1 VASLQAEVER
11 LRAERES
18 DADETAGMLV
28 QIAES
33 ERMRAVAQSQAVIA
47 IERVEALQS
56 DLAEARLRVAALEG
70 EAAGLREQRSLA
82 EARLS
87 SARELIAAAMELLEE
102 MQRREEMASSMR
114 ARAVRDTLRTL
125 GRVAENPQAHAP
137 PGEQAGGPESS
148 VVEIVGTHDLEWD
161 LALAES
167 K

>member
-1 VASLQAEVER
+1 M
-11 LRAERES
+11 RAERES

-33 ERMRAVAQSQAVIA
+33 ERMRTVAQSQAAIA
-47 IERVEALQS
+47 SERVEALQS
-56 DLAEARLRVAALEG
+56 DLAAARSRVAALEG
-70 EAAGLREQRSLA
+70 EVAGLREQQSLA

-87 SARELIAAAMELLEE
+87 STRETIALAVGLLEE
-102 MQRREEMASSMR
+102 MQRREELASSMR

-125 GRVAENPQAHAP
+125 GRAVENPPAHAP
-137 PGEQAGGPESS
+137 PGEQASGPEST

-167 K
+167 E